1 MDHVT
6 YYVRFYLIEIKYC
19 LQDSG
24 LSSLA
29 VSIEN
34 VRTEDWLWWYWC
46 GAGYWQQP
54 TANNDFRVL
63 DLNLSTPRPQPPA
76 QPQSTLLAG
85 PPLRLDIWVVVQVR
99 VVDICVTRS
108 SGCEGGATG
117 TVVVALEQPVVGRQ

>member
-34 VRTEDWLWWYWC
+34 VRTEDWLWWWC

-76 QPQSTLLAG
+76 QPQPSLLGG
-85 PPLRLDIWVVVQVR
+85 PPLRLDIW
-99 VVDICVTRS
+99 DIC
-108 SGCEGGATG
+108 GGPG
-117 TVVVALEQPVVGRQ
+117 PSCRYLCDKVQWM